1 MGFKS
6 GLLIGLGIGY
16 VLGTRAGRER
26 YEDIRRS
33 WEQLRGSP
41 PVQRAAEIAKEATA
55 DAGRT
60 GLSVVQGAV
69 GRAGAAVRERLGQ
82 DGEAP

>member
-1 MGFKS
+1 MSFKS
-6 GLLIGLGIGY
+6 GLVIGLAIGY
-16 VLGTRAGRER
+16 VLGARAGRER
-26 YEDIRRS
+26 YEEIRRS
-33 WEQLRGSP
+33 WERFAGSP
-41 PVQRAAEIAKEATA
+41 PVQRAAEPAKDATA

-82 DGEAP
+82 DDPAP